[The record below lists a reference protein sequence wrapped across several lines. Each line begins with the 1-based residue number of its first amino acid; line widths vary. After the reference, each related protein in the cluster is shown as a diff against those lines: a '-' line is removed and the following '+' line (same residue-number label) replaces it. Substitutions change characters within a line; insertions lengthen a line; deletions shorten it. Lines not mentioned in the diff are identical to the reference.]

1 MNSQGFLKVQLKNKA
16 YHQYLP
22 TKDHNDFHISLIY
35 RNQAKRL
42 CRKTV
47 FDYEHSL
54 YKEVKSNP
62 KAFFVY
68 AESKRKY
75 ASSVPDLK
83 DGSKIFTSEK
93 GKAAIFNSFLKSVFT
108 KENNTILD
116 FKPVCEANNSEV
128 VFFEDRVKKNLLKLN
143 HLGNA
148 IYIQEY

>member
-22 TKDHNDFHISLIY
+22 TKDHNDFHISVIY

-54 YKEVKSNP
+54 SKEVKSNP

-68 AESKRKY
+68 AKVNVSML
-75 ASSVPDLK
+75 VQCQILK
-83 DGSKIFTSEK
+83 MGAKFLHQ
-93 GKAAIFNSFLKSVFT
+93 GKA
-108 KENNTILD
+108 
-116 FKPVCEANNSEV
+116 
-128 VFFEDRVKKNLLKLN
+128 KLPY
-143 HLGNA
+143 LTLF
-148 IYIQEY
+148 